1 VTEVDYK
8 ALVMETPA
16 VKTGRIEVL
25 PRFMPHQRRNNVP
38 GVVSVMVLPAKAVTE
53 APNPRPDQP
62 FIEKVYAYL
71 DNRRP
76 LATELYVIGC
86 EYIQIGLSVGITV
99 NDGSAYDQV
108 VNDVRESLKR
118 YLWSLAPHG
127 PNAEGWPLG
136 KSVRDR
142 ELEVAVARVPGVN
155 GVNGIN
161 IFKRDNSAWKR
172 LERAQACD
180 GVELPLE
187 TWQLPELLAVV
198 VSTDG
203 SVSDD
208 LRAAPVAFDGDLGG
222 GIAVPI
228 VPEVC

>member
-1 VTEVDYK
+1 
-8 ALVMETPA
+8 M
-16 VKTGRIEVL
+16 
-25 PRFMPHQRRNNVP
+25 
-38 GVVSVMVLPAKAVTE
+38 
-53 APNPRPDQP
+53 
-62 FIEKVYAYL
+62 
-71 DNRRP
+71 
-76 LATELYVIGC
+76 
-86 EYIQIGLSVGITV
+86 

-108 VNDVRESLKR
+108 VNDVRESLKH

-136 KSVRDR
+136 KSVKDR

-155 GVNGIN
+155 GVNGVN
-161 IFKRDNSAWKR
+161 IFKRDAGAWKR

-180 GVELPLE
+180 GVELALE
-187 TWQLPELLAVV
+187 NWQLPELLAVV

-208 LRAAPVAFDGDLGG
+208 LRAAPVSFDGDLGG